1 MSHIRR
7 SPTVTPVFFSVGV
20 ISHMAVVTN
29 PINYQ
34 IIFTELINGIGMVGG
49 TPSPLLNMLLLNSVA
64 LQSTF

>member
-1 MSHIRR
+1 
-7 SPTVTPVFFSVGV
+7 
-20 ISHMAVVTN
+20 MAVVTN

-49 TPSPLLNMLLLNSVA
+49 TPSPWINMLLLKHIA